1 MTSCIG
7 YRLITEAVNVRVEG
21 IYVCTFTTRIRQK
34 RFLRVTPRKVKVK
47 CGFSNALNALVQWKW
62 KRLQLLSESVHAEF
76 SAFSSVEFSS
86 SSSEFQE
93 IIGPATE
100 NVRRTAVGAEPI
112 TRHDELIAAGR
123 AQTLTKRDAYLH
135 IDSHSPAALVV
146 YWSMK
151 YVCLLHNGRLQYG
164 TDCGMGDDT
173 TSWDNLYVISD
184 EINRLQ
190 DTTEPE
196 MRE

>member
-1 MTSCIG
+1 M
-7 YRLITEAVNVRVEG
+7 
-21 IYVCTFTTRIRQK
+21 
-34 RFLRVTPRKVKVK
+34 TPRKVKVK

-62 KRLQLLSESVHAEF
+62 KRFQLLSESVHAEF

-93 IIGPATE
+93 IIGSATE
-100 NVRRTAVGAEPI
+100 NVRRTAVGAEPVA
-112 TRHDELIAAGR
+112 RHDELIAAGR
-123 AQTLTKRDAYLH
+123 AHQTLTKRDAYLH
-135 IDSHSPAALVV
+135 IDSHSPTASDI

-151 YVCLLHNGRLQYG
+151 YVCLLHNVRLQYG
-164 TDCGMGDDT
+164 TDCRMGDDT
-173 TSWDNLYVISD
+173 TFWDNLYVISD